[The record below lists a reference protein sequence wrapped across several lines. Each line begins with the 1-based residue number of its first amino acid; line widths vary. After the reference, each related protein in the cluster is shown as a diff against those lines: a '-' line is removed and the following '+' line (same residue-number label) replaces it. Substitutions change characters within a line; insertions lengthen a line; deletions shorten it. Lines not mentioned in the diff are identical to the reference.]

1 MSDTKYNFDEYIFDN
16 VLEDTYLAIKDVREN
31 IDRWVKETREIDFDY
46 NPYEGRDEREK
57 LDGVIT
63 KNIVNSIKDRLYN
76 VDFENKVMR
85 GVNVEAVRDIVGP
98 QVFDDFFQ
106 TDVILPKPMDPE
118 VAVQLLS
125 PSESV
130 KYCAHLDEPYYP
142 KAFSKLMLKSTVD
155 TLCDLYKSR
164 RYGFDIL
171 SSAFGNLADHIHEAK
186 QVAEDLSY
194 DVGAPKHFDDCI
206 QYLKEQTEE
215 FVLSDKVWERIGGKQ
230 FDVPQKKRLDL
241 SRFYGENKYA
251 DGTDMEFGD

>member
-1 MSDTKYNFDEYIFDN
+1 MVLIDAYLRDRSNLALDSDMVFPRL
-16 VLEDTYLAIKDVREN
+16 LERNLHLAA
-31 IDRWVKETREIDFDY
+31 
-46 NPYEGRDEREK
+46 
-57 LDGVIT
+57 
-63 KNIVNSIKDRLYN
+63 
-76 VDFENKVMR
+76 ENKVLRTVLSNFNWIDIDTKSIR
-85 GVNVEAVRDIVGP
+85 GANVEAVRDIVGP

-130 KYCAHLDEPYYP
+130 KYCVRLDEPYYP
-142 KAFSKLMLKSTVD
+142 KAFSKLMLKSIVG

-206 QYLKEQTEE
+206 QYLKEKTEG
-215 FVLSDKVWERIGGKQ
+215 FMLSDKAWERIGGKQ
-230 FDVPQKKRLDL
+230 FDVPQKKCLDL
-241 SRFYGENKYA
+241 SRFYGENKYS
-251 DGTDMEFGD
+251 DGTDIELGD

>member
-1 MSDTKYNFDEYIFDN
+1 M
-16 VLEDTYLAIKDVREN
+16 
-31 IDRWVKETREIDFDY
+31 
-46 NPYEGRDEREK
+46 
-57 LDGVIT
+57 
-63 KNIVNSIKDRLYN
+63 
-76 VDFENKVMR
+76 
-85 GVNVEAVRDIVGP
+85 RDIVGP

-130 KYCAHLDEPYYP
+130 KYCARLDEPYYP

-171 SSAFGNLADHIHEAK
+171 SSAFGNLADHIHGAK

-215 FVLSDKVWERIGGKQ
+215 FVLSDKAWERIGGKQ

-241 SRFYGENKYA
+241 SQFYGENKYS
-251 DGTDMEFGD
+251 DGTDIELGD

>member
-1 MSDTKYNFDEYIFDN
+1 M
-16 VLEDTYLAIKDVREN
+16 
-31 IDRWVKETREIDFDY
+31 
-46 NPYEGRDEREK
+46 
-57 LDGVIT
+57 
-63 KNIVNSIKDRLYN
+63 
-76 VDFENKVMR
+76 
-85 GVNVEAVRDIVGP
+85 RDIVGP

-130 KYCAHLDEPYYP
+130 KYCARLDEPYYP

-171 SSAFGNLADHIHEAK
+171 SSAFGNLADHIYEAK
-186 QVAEDLSY
+186 QFAEDLSY
-194 DVGAPKHFDDCI
+194 DVGVPKHFDDCI

-215 FVLSDKVWERIGGKQ
+215 FVLSDKAWERIGGKQ

-241 SRFYGENKYA
+241 SQFYGENKYS
-251 DGTDMEFGD
+251 DGTDIELGD

>member
-1 MSDTKYNFDEYIFDN
+1 M
-16 VLEDTYLAIKDVREN
+16 
-31 IDRWVKETREIDFDY
+31 
-46 NPYEGRDEREK
+46 
-57 LDGVIT
+57 
-63 KNIVNSIKDRLYN
+63 
-76 VDFENKVMR
+76 
-85 GVNVEAVRDIVGP
+85 RDIVGP

-130 KYCAHLDEPYYP
+130 KYCARLDEPYYP

-215 FVLSDKVWERIGGKQ
+215 FVLSDKAWERIGGKQ

-241 SRFYGENKYA
+241 SQFYGENKYS
-251 DGTDMEFGD
+251 DGTDMELGY

>member
-1 MSDTKYNFDEYIFDN
+1 MIDTHIYDYDTYSRDTEMSTYLCAESVMSDIDAYLRDRSNLALDSDMVFPRL
-16 VLEDTYLAIKDVREN
+16 LERNLHLAA
-31 IDRWVKETREIDFDY
+31 
-46 NPYEGRDEREK
+46 
-57 LDGVIT
+57 
-63 KNIVNSIKDRLYN
+63 
-76 VDFENKVMR
+76 ENKVLR
-85 GVNVEAVRDIVGP
+85 TVLDSYNWIDIDTKSISGANVEAVRDIVGP

-130 KYCAHLDEPYYP
+130 KYCARLDELYYP

-215 FVLSDKVWERIGGKQ
+215 FVLSDKARERIGGKQ

-241 SRFYGENKYA
+241 SQFYGENKYS
-251 DGTDMEFGD
+251 DGTYMELGD

>member
-1 MSDTKYNFDEYIFDN
+1 MSDTKYNFDDYIFDN

-63 KNIVNSIKDRLYN
+63 KNIVDSIKDRLYN

-130 KYCAHLDEPYYP
+130 KYCARLDEPYYP

-194 DVGAPKHFDDCI
+194 DVGALLVHLVI
-206 QYLKEQTEE
+206 
-215 FVLSDKVWERIGGKQ
+215 
-230 FDVPQKKRLDL
+230 FDVLVLPRFVRPRFARRPCPSGLVHRASSMSKQKLNPCEL
-241 SRFYGENKYA
+241 SQGFLL
-251 DGTDMEFGD
+251 

>member
-1 MSDTKYNFDEYIFDN
+1 MIDTHIYDYDTYSRDTEMSTCLCAELVMSDIDAYLRDRSNLALDSDMVFPRL
-16 VLEDTYLAIKDVREN
+16 LERNLHLAA
-31 IDRWVKETREIDFDY
+31 
-46 NPYEGRDEREK
+46 
-57 LDGVIT
+57 
-63 KNIVNSIKDRLYN
+63 
-76 VDFENKVMR
+76 ENKVLR
-85 GVNVEAVRDIVGP
+85 TVLDNYNWIDIDTKSISGANVEAVRDIVGP

-130 KYCAHLDEPYYP
+130 KYCARLAEPYYP
-142 KAFSKLMLKSTVD
+142 RAFSKLMLKSTVD

-171 SSAFGNLADHIHEAK
+171 SSAFGNLADHIYEAK

-215 FVLSDKVWERIGGKQ
+215 FVLSDKARERIGGKQ

-241 SRFYGENKYA
+241 SQFYGENKYS
-251 DGTDMEFGD
+251 DGTYMELGD